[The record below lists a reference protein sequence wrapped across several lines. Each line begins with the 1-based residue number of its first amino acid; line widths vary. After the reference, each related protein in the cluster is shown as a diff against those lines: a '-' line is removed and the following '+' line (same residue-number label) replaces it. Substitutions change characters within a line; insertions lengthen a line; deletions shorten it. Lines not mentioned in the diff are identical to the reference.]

1 MLLKNME
8 QAVNEAIEEAF
19 VSAEKV
25 DELLDNILGENDNDR
40 TVEALENL
48 VDTIVKNKDHQ
59 FTELEEDHYERLV
72 VILNQLVDI
81 VREDESHI
89 LSSLMEFIG
98 DLIKRYEDEHIP
110 EPVLRSTI
118 DLTRLTDELM

>member
-1 MLLKNME
+1 MLFKNVE

-19 VSAEKV
+19 VNAERV
-25 DELLDNILGENDNDR
+25 DELLDDILGENDNDR

-48 VDTIVKNKDHQ
+48 VDTIVRNKDHQ

-81 VREDESHI
+81 VREDEDHI
-89 LSSLMEFIG
+89 LSSLMEFVG
-98 DLIKRYEDEHIP
+98 DLIERYEDEHIP
-110 EPVLRSTI
+110 IGVKI
-118 DLTRLTDELM
+118 YH

>member
-1 MLLKNME
+1 MLLKNVE

-19 VSAEKV
+19 VNAERV
-25 DELLDNILGENDNDR
+25 DELLDDILGENDNDR

-81 VREDESHI
+81 VREDEGHI